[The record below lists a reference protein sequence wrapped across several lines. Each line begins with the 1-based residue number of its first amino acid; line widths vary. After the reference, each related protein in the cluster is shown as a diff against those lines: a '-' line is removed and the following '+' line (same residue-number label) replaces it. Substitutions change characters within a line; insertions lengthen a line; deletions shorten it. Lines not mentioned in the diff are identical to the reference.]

1 MEGALHPGNPEGE
14 SGGGLSGVNRRAVEF
29 LISLNAALINIRMYP
44 STSEMIASSVE
55 SAYRRLEAILESGEE
70 LTLGEAENLLLV
82 NGERLPEKD
91 QARPPVLSF
100 LENLRRRDIYSI
112 TFAPGIGASEFRS
125 FLEALSMDPEELK
138 RAGGLEAEISRRGCA
153 HLLVNEKRFI
163 PVSDEETVTQREE
176 PVVSEEARLREE
188 ELKRL
193 AEKLKDER
201 FISYLTGKTEKERV
215 SGEVIG
221 DILANPPRFG
231 MLLRQVVRETVVE
244 HEDPVESLAVIRT
257 ALERAATL
265 LLELED
271 QDLRDMDA
279 EEVGRAVAFLEPSE
293 LKEYLLGEES
303 DLLKELR
310 VRTHVFQ
317 CMRENKVLD
326 LLESV
331 IREHEAL
338 ERLVEEDAEGLTEA
352 ERERFEKLSALIDE
366 IYTFSVGKPWEGKV
380 SDRIFQADMWKKIVE
395 GKERS
400 GSAGA
405 STLVYQISSLLVS
418 EGLALDVDELA
429 RDLSISENIP
439 RLLRKLYRARRPET
453 VLRLIEGLL
462 DNLDDMSP
470 EIRLRTAETLKNI
483 PDALELSRR
492 LSEFPVA
499 HEMKDRLLQR
509 LEKERELNEIYESVA
524 ACLVGLAQAFV
535 LAQEFDPAA
544 EIIDTFWKHHGADSG
559 RKPEQRRIAL
569 EAIATV
575 ASEPVLDFLAE
586 VLREG
591 DVQTIQQVAELLI
604 RFEER
609 SIQPLIK
616 VLKDSD
622 DLLVR
627 RVTFEALENIGK
639 EAILAL
645 INDLEKHNPWHM
657 YRNIISIL
665 AEIGNRSIIQSLSRF
680 LRHQNPEVRRE
691 TVRALAKIKS
701 PETVNLLVEALEDRD
716 EMVQKEA
723 CLGLGAMRDVS
734 TVPNLIEVVRP
745 PRSFRREKRRT
756 AAVRCAALWAL
767 GEIGDRSAIPYCR
780 HFLDRRFWTPLFGKK
795 RVEIKVAAAKALGS
809 IGGEE
814 SLRILKAHAR
824 DRHPEVRFAISQSLR
839 KISAGAAA
847 LTG

>member
-1 MEGALHPGNPEGE
+1 MEGALRPGKPEDAGDSCP
-14 SGGGLSGVNRRAVEF
+14 SGIKKGAVEF

-44 STSEMIASSVE
+44 STSEMISGSVE
-55 SAYRRLEAILESGEE
+55 SAFLRLQSLLQDGEE
-70 LTLGEAENLLLV
+70 FTLGEAEHLLLI

-91 QARPPVLSF
+91 QVRPPVLSF
-100 LENLRRRDIYSI
+100 LENLRRRGIFSI
-112 TFAPGIGASEFRS
+112 TFLPGMEVPEFRS
-125 FLEALSMDPEELK
+125 FMEALSMDPEELR
-138 RAGGLEAEISRRGCA
+138 RAGGLEAEVSRRGCR
-153 HLLVNEKRFI
+153 HLQVNEKRFV
-163 PVSDEETVTQREE
+163 PVSEDETVSRCQDEALT
-176 PVVSEEARLREE
+176 SEEARLRDD

-201 FISYLTGKTEKERV
+201 FVSYLTGKREREAV
-215 SGEVIG
+215 GEEVVA
-221 DILANPPRFG
+221 DILSNPPRFG
-231 MLLRQVVRETVVE
+231 ILLRQVVRETVVE
-244 HEDPVESLAVIRT
+244 REDPSE
-257 ALERAATL
+257 ALDAIQAALVRAASL
-265 LLELED
+265 LQELED
-271 QDLRDMDA
+271 CDLRAMDV
-279 EEVGRAVAFLEPSE
+279 EEAWKAVAFLEPSE
-293 LKEYLLGEES
+293 LKEYLIGGEPETLKLLG
-303 DLLKELR
+303 
-310 VRTHVFQ
+310 VRSHVFQ

-326 LLESV
+326 LLESA

-338 ERLVEEDAEGLTEA
+338 ERLIEEDPERASEVD
-352 ERERFEKLSALIDE
+352 RERFEKLSALIDE

-395 GKERS
+395 GKER
-400 GSAGA
+400 GGAGA

-429 RDLSISENIP
+429 RDLTISESIP
-439 RLLRKLYRARRPET
+439 RLIGKLYRARRSET

-492 LSEFPVA
+492 LKEFPVA
-499 HEMKDRLLQR
+499 HEMKERLLER
-509 LEKERELNEIYESVA
+509 LEKERELNDVYESVA
-524 ACLVGLAQAFV
+524 GCLVGLAQAFV
-535 LAQEFDPAA
+535 MAREFDSAS
-544 EIIDTFWKHHGADSG
+544 EIIDAFWKHHGPDSG

-569 EAIATV
+569 KAIATV
-575 ASEPVLDFLAE
+575 ASEPVLEFLAE

-591 DVQTIQQVAELLI
+591 DVQTIHQVAELLI

-609 SIQPLIK
+609 SIQPLIR

-645 INDLEKHNPWHM
+645 INDLERHNPWHM

-691 TVRALAKIKS
+691 TVRALARIRT
-701 PETVNLLVEALEDRD
+701 PETVNLLVEALDDRD
-716 EMVQKEA
+716 EKVQREA
-723 CLGLGAMRDVS
+723 CLGLGIMKDVS

-756 AAVRCAALWAL
+756 VAVKVAALWAL
-767 GEIGDRSAIPYCR
+767 GEIGDKSAIPYCE
-780 HFLDRRFWTPLFGKK
+780 HFLRHKMWAPLFGKK
-795 RVEIKVAAAKALGS
+795 RMELKVAAAQAM
-809 IGGEE
+809 
-814 SLRILKAHAR
+814 
-824 DRHPEVRFAISQSLR
+824 R
-839 KISAGAAA
+839 KIGVRSCF
-847 LTG
+847 LHTGIFNNPSPPP

>member
-1 MEGALHPGNPEGE
+1 MEGALHPGNPGGE
-14 SGGGLSGVNRRAVEF
+14 NTGRPPGIEKRAVEF

-44 STSEMIASSVE
+44 STSEMITGSVE
-55 SAYRRLEAILESGEE
+55 SAYRRLQALLEDGEE
-70 LTLGEAENLLLV
+70 LTLGEAERLLLL
-82 NGERLPEKD
+82 NGERLPERD
-91 QARPPVLSF
+91 QSRPPVLSF
-100 LENLRRRDIYSI
+100 LDNLRRRDIYSI
-112 TFAPGIGASEFRS
+112 TFLPGIDASEFRS
-125 FLEALSMDPEELK
+125 FLEALSMDPEELG
-138 RAGGLEAEISRRGCA
+138 RAGGLGTEISRRGCT

-163 PVSDEETVTQREE
+163 PVSEDETVAQREGE
-176 PVVSEEARLREE
+176 EVVPEEARLREE

-201 FISYLTGKTEKERV
+201 FVSYLAGKAEKERV
-215 SGEVIG
+215 GEDVIG
-221 DILANPPRFG
+221 DILSNPPRFG

-244 HEDPVESLAVIRT
+244 HEDPSESLGLIR
-257 ALERAATL
+257 ASLDRAAAL
-265 LLELED
+265 LLGLED
-271 QDLRDMDA
+271 RDLRDMNT
-279 EEVGRAVAFLEPSE
+279 EEVGRALAFLEPSE
-293 LKEYLLGEES
+293 LKEFLLSGESGLLGE
-303 DLLKELR
+303 LG
-310 VRTHVFQ
+310 VRGHIFQ

-331 IREHEAL
+331 IREHESL
-338 ERLVEEDAEGLTEA
+338 ERLMEEDPAGVSGA

-429 RDLSISENIP
+429 KDLTVSENIP
-439 RLLRKLYRARRPET
+439 RLLRKLYRARRSET

-483 PDALELSRR
+483 PDALELSQR
-492 LSEFPVA
+492 LREFPVV
-499 HEMKDRLLQR
+499 HEMKDRLLDR
-509 LEKERELNEIYESVA
+509 LDKERELNEIYQSVA
-524 ACLVGLAQAFV
+524 SCLVGLAQAFV
-535 LAQEFDPAA
+535 LAREFEPAA
-544 EIIDTFWKHHGADSG
+544 EIIDTFWRHHGADSG

-604 RFEER
+604 RFEEK
-609 SIQPLIK
+609 SIQPLIR
-616 VLKDSD
+616 VLKDSE

-645 INDLEKHNPWHM
+645 INDLERHNPWHM

-691 TVRALAKIKS
+691 TVRALARIRT
-701 PETVNLLVEALEDRD
+701 PETVNLLVEALDDRD
-716 EMVQKEA
+716 EKVQREA
-723 CLGLGAMRDVS
+723 CLGLGAMKDVS
-734 TVPNLIEVVRP
+734 TVPSLIEVVRP
-745 PRSFRREKRRT
+745 PRSFRREKRR
-756 AAVRCAALWAL
+756 AVAVRCAALWAL
-767 GEIGDRSAIPYCR
+767 GEIGDKSAIPYCR
-780 HFLDRRFWTPLFGKK
+780 HFLDHRVWTPLFGKK
-795 RVEIKVAAAKALGS
+795 RVELKVAAARALGS

-814 SLRILKAHAR
+814 SLRALKAHVQ
-824 DRHPEVRFAISQSLR
+824 DRRPEVRLAVSQSIR
-839 KISAGAAA
+839 RIAGA
-847 LTG
+847 GGS